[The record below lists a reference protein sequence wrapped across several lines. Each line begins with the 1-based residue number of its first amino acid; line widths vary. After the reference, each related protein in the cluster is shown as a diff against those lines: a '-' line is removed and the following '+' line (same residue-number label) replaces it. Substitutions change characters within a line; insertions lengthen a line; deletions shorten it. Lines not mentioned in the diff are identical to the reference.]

1 MLSQK
6 NEGQKIYECPTNSLV
21 QPSSSSLSWNVS
33 ENRYTN
39 GCNADRI
46 IPGVLNQSRLCG
58 KGVCLGLFPSDSLE
72 SPSYEFIEIAHIA
85 PYYGVEND
93 CRNFSSNRID
103 SVRYYSWAYLRLFFF
118 LYNFFQLSFSLEQVE
133 LSFQLHAISLLI
145 LAMGSL
151 DVLAVFLDC
160 RVLISFFR
168 PEKN

>member
-118 LYNFFQLSFSLEQVE
+118 FIISSSLASRWNKLSYRFSCMRF
-133 LSFQLHAISLLI
+133 LSL
-145 LAMGSL
+145 
-151 DVLAVFLDC
+151 FL
-160 RVLISFFR
+160 RWVR
-168 PEKN
+168 